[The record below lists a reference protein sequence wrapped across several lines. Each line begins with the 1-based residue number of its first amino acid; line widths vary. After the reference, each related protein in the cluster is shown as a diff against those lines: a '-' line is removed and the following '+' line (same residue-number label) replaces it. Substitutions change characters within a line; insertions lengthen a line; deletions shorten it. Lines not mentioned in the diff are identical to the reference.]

1 MDKFIN
7 HDDLTVNI
15 AEVSCF
21 EDYGKAIR
29 IVFKDSWTKN
39 RYWYFRDE
47 VEVKEKLAK
56 IHKLIGSEKL

>member
-7 HDDLTVNI
+7 HDDLTINI
-15 AEVSCF
+15 ADVSCF
-21 EDYGKAIR
+21 KEYGKAIM
-29 IVFKDSWTKN
+29 IIFKDSWRKE

-56 IHKLIGSEKL
+56 INKLIGSENL